1 MCAYIYIYMLYVS
14 PTAGDQDTAHVR
26 PGYGEKLPFL
36 STDL

>member
-1 MCAYIYIYMLYVS
+1 MCAYIYIYVICI
-14 PTAGDQDTAHVR
+14 PDRRDQDTAHVR